1 MKCGLWGQKQ
11 RSVIYVKIKI
21 QQAAIGNDK
30 KKVFDLLCEIRKG
43 HSYSNVDS
51 SSMERRCIVW

>member
-21 QQAAIGNDK
+21 QQAAVGNDK
-30 KKVFDLLCEIRKG
+30 KGFDLLCGIRKG
-43 HSYSNVDS
+43 YSYSVVDS
-51 SSMERRCIVW
+51 SSMG